1 MTAVIPS
8 LRRCRAG
15 RAGGVAT
22 MLPED
27 VSGCVVLSE
36 EELGL
41 RIQMLEE
48 KQMRAMPALSPS
60 RSRTW

>member
-15 RAGGVAT
+15 RAGGGAT
-22 MLPED
+22 MLPEGA
-27 VSGCVVLSE
+27 SGCVVRLE
-36 EELGL
+36 EELGH
-41 RIQMLEE
+41 RNQMLEE
-48 KQMRAMPALSPS
+48 KQMGAMIALSPS